1 MRLFMI
7 GRLCLGL
14 TLLAGLG
21 GPAQAGPGA
30 GTDYAP
36 RVEMRAFESLTLSD
50 AQFLTGRQEG
60 AKPVML
66 AGALRIAR
74 AGSERLPTVIL
85 VHGSGG
91 ISGNIEFWQ
100 RALGQEGIS
109 TFAIDAFSGR
119 GLTSVS
125 TNQALVGRTNL
136 ILDIYRA
143 LEVLARHPRVDPERV
158 AVMGFSRGGQAALY
172 ASLTRFDEAWNRSG
186 IRPAAYLPV
195 YPDCSIAFTG
205 DTDVVPGPIR
215 ILAGG
220 ADDYNPAAFC
230 SAYVDRLKATGRDV
244 AMTIYPNG
252 QHVFDNPIG
261 PATPTVAAGAQTV
274 RNCALRE
281 AADGQIV
288 NARTGSAFTYA
299 DACVEAGPHIGS
311 DATLRDAALAATLAN
326 LKAAFALR

>member
-1 MRLFMI
+1 MI
-7 GRLCLGL
+7 ARFCLGL
-14 TLLAGLG
+14 TLLAGLAAPVRAS
-21 GPAQAGPGA
+21 PAEGE
-30 GTDYAP
+30 DYAP
-36 RVEMRAFESLTLSD
+36 RVEIRAFESLTLSD
-50 AQFLTGRQEG
+50 AQFLTGSREG

-66 AGALRIAR
+66 AGTLRIAR

-91 ISGNIEFWQ
+91 IGGNIEFWQ
-100 RALGQEGIS
+100 RALGRDGIS

-119 GLTSVS
+119 GLTSVN

-143 LEVLARHPRVDPERV
+143 LEALAKHPRVDPERV
-158 AVMGFSRGGQAALY
+158 AVMGFSRGGQATLY
-172 ASLTRFDEAWNRSG
+172 ASLTRFDAAWNRSG

-205 DTDVVPGPIR
+205 DTEVAPRPIR

-230 SAYVDRLKATGRDV
+230 TAYVDRLKAAGRDV

-261 PATPTVAAGAQTV
+261 PTTPTIAAGAQTV

-288 NARTGSAFTYA
+288 NAHTGSPFTYA

-311 DATLRDAALAATLAN
+311 DSALRAAALEATLAH
-326 LKAAFALR
+326 LKAAFAPR